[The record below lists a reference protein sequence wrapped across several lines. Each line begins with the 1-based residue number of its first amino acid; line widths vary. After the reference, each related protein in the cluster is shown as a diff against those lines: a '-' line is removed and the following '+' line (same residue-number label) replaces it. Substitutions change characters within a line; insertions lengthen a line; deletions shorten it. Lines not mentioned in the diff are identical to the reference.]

1 MVASPRKPHHHPHY
15 ADMVTQVV
23 EEADEVREERGREGE
38 GGARFPF
45 TPCPSLPLPQMHL
58 TARQIYQ
65 EVGTAWGPALGAQWK
80 GGVKKAMHDA
90 IESGALLRPSGVG
103 GGKIYHPDSPAL
115 TEAGK
120 EKAHGKGTPRA
131 ATPKARGGVR
141 KKATP
146 ATKKRGSRAAETES
160 GSGEEAPRK
169 KAATKKKG
177 GRA

>member
-1 MVASPRKPHHHPHY
+1 MVASPRQPPPHPHY

-80 GGVKKAMHDA
+80 GGVKKAMHEA

-131 ATPKARGGVR
+131 ATPTLSAPGGAALR
-141 KKATP
+141 P
-146 ATKKRGSRAAETES
+146 APPSRAA
-160 GSGEEAPRK
+160 
-169 KAATKKKG
+169 
-177 GRA
+177 